1 MKEAVTGGARRHRGE
16 SEWRGLIVAQQ
27 RSGLSQRAFCEQE
40 GVCAQS
46 LRNWRRRLGLVTRS
60 PASAQQ
66 HEGAAAAFVE
76 IGAAVPGAL
85 DAGLRVRL
93 DLGAGVVLELSRR

>member
-1 MKEAVTGGARRHRGE
+1 MKQAATSGARKHRGE
-16 SEWRGLIVAQQ
+16 SEWRRLIVAQQ

-40 GVCAQS
+40 GLCAQS
-46 LRNWRRRLGLVTRS
+46 LRNWRRRLCPVTRS

-66 HEGAAAAFVE
+66 HEAPAAFVE
-76 IGAAVPGAL
+76 IGAGVSGPL

-93 DLGAGVVLELSRR
+93 ELGAGVVLELSRG